1 MNESPDIIAAQH
13 STFKDYVALAKP
25 RLASSVVFS
34 AGAGYLIGTP
44 AFDLWMFTLLLI
56 GGFLVVASSNA
67 FNQVI
72 ERNQDALMDRTKDR
86 PVPAGRLT
94 PLQALISA
102 TIMGLVGLGLLYYI
116 NPLSAGFGALSLFI
130 YTAAY
135 TPLKGVTPLAVFI
148 GAIPG
153 AIPFMLGWVAAN
165 NDFDIEAGT
174 LFAIQFFWQFPHF
187 WAIAWILDE
196 DYKKAGYNLL
206 PTGKRDSGSAI
217 QAVFYT
223 VWTLIISLIPAT
235 GLTGS
240 LELGTVGA
248 IAVAVAGFLFLWKS
262 WNLFKEQ
269 TVSSAKQ
276 LMFASIIYMPVVQII
291 YVVDAFI

>member
-1 MNESPDIIAAQH
+1 M
-13 STFKDYVALAKP
+13 
-25 RLASSVVFS
+25 VFS

-102 TIMGLVGLGLLYYI
+102 TLMGLVGLALLYYV

-248 IAVAVAGFLFLWKS
+248 IAVALAGFLFLWKS

-269 TVSSAKQ
+269 TVSSAKK
-276 LMFASIIYMPVVQII
+276 LMFASIIYMPLVQVI
-291 YVVDAFI
+291 YVIDAFV

>member
-1 MNESPDIIAAQH
+1 MNESPDMIAAQR
-13 STFKDYVALAKP
+13 TTTKDYVALAKP

-44 AFDLWMFTLLLI
+44 AFDLWMFTLLMV

-72 ERNQDALMDRTKDR
+72 ERNQDALMERTKDR

-94 PLQALISA
+94 PGQALVSA
-102 TIMGLVGLGLLYYI
+102 TLMGLVGLAVLYYI
-116 NPLSAGFGALSLFI
+116 NPISAGFGALSLFI

-235 GLTGS
+235 GLTGT
-240 LELGTVGA
+240 LELSAVGA
-248 IAVAVAGFLFLWKS
+248 IAVAVAGLLFLWKS

-269 TVSSAKQ
+269 TVSSAKK
-276 LMFASIIYMPVVQII
+276 LMFASIIYMPLVQVI
-291 YVVDAFI
+291 YVIDAFI